1 MRWCGYLAPT
11 FIVFWCALYYIF
23 IGLQDRNAAWFLE
36 DMHSAPKVEIFLI
49 HNTYIK
55 GFQDNFFHGGEAKVL
70 FPAQKLHFSGIFK
83 VSSTHHELENWRRK
97 MSKKLKM
104 RFSSPLISNGR
115 GLYTAFRTH
124 DCQNQ
129 TSYDFFPEARSSMEW
144 CHIGLKS

>member
-1 MRWCGYLAPT
+1 MVTWHLLLLSFDALCITSSLGFKIEMRRG
-11 FIVFWCALYYIF
+11 FWKICTV
-23 IGLQDRNAAWFLE
+23 LQKWKF
-36 DMHSAPKVEIFLI
+36 FI
-49 HNTYIK
+49 HNISRVS
-55 GFQDNFFHGGEAKVL
+55 NIIFFHGGEEKVL

-129 TSYDFFPEARSSMEW
+129 TSYDFFPEARSSME
-144 CHIGLKS
+144 